1 MATETVK
8 SAFSRTFL
16 VSSSTTVV
24 VTAVVRVVT
33 AMMIS
38 VMVYMMHWMRLVMCS
53 FKPLLAKLC

>member
-1 MATETVK
+1 M
-8 SAFSRTFL
+8 SG
-16 VSSSTTVV
+16 STTVV

-33 AMMIS
+33 AVVRMLTAVVEMASAMMIS